1 MLLNHLPR
9 SSRENQAMKR
19 LLAAIAACLIVLVS
33 FAIGDTAHA
42 QSLVAVSSGPA
53 AVDKPADLMEQ
64 LKTQFLQQIE
74 SILTPDQ
81 RTQLE
86 TAVVED
92 RTSLR
97 KAFKSITL
105 TPAQKTKLAAVF
117 KSLPAKD
124 FLTSLTPEQKKQ
136 FFMNKKEI
144 FSPTP
149 EEISAK
155 ISDGMNLKETP

>member
-1 MLLNHLPR
+1 
-9 SSRENQAMKR
+9 MKR
-19 LLAAIAACLIVLVS
+19 LLTAIVACLIVLVS
-33 FAIGDTAHA
+33 FAIVDTAHA
-42 QSLVAVSSGPA
+42 QSLVAVSAGTA
-53 AVDKPADLMEQ
+53 TVDKPADLMEK
-64 LKTQFLQQIE
+64 LKAQFLQQIE
-74 SILTPDQ
+74 SILTPEQ

-86 TAVVED
+86 AAVVENK
-92 RTSLR
+92 TSLR

-105 TPAQKTKLAAVF
+105 TPAQKTKLAALF

-136 FFMNKKEI
+136 FFMNKKEM

-155 ISDGMNLKETP
+155 ISDGINLKKTP